1 MSEPANHIKCSPDGV
16 YGLPEFKTEYCN
28 KKYMIYK
35 NILPENRLGVRAA
48 LDKKF
53 REDYENSLRGI
64 FQRSIASFKN
74 AAYAVKNIGINKEDP
89 EEKADELQHLV
100 TFLQGIMRTT
110 LMKDDV
116 DIYDGVALGN
126 WLAKYEF
133 NKDIQL
139 LKNILIANMGRP
151 VDEDDDNIS
160 PDNLNNI
167 ALEIMFTGSTDFSGA
182 EKTKR
187 EMDEMSQEI
196 FQTDDDVWN
205 NFIQQH
211 HPAMNR
217 RINGGKRK
225 KQRTYKRQNTH
236 KKRKTRKRQKKQT
249 TRKRQNAQKKRRTHK
264 RR

>member
-1 MSEPANHIKCSPDGV
+1 MSEPANHIKCSPPGV
-16 YGLPEFKTEYCN
+16 YGLPEFTTDYCN
-28 KKYMIYK
+28 KKYMLEK
-35 NILPENRLGVRAA
+35 NILPANILGVRAA
-48 LDKKF
+48 LDANF
-53 REDYENSLRGI
+53 RKDYENSLRGI
-64 FQRSIASFKN
+64 FQRSVASFNN
-74 AAYAVKNIGINKEDP
+74 AAYAAKNIGRNNEDP
-89 EEKADELQHLV
+89 KKKADELQHLV

-110 LMKDDV
+110 LMRDNV

-126 WLAKYEF
+126 WLAKNEY
-133 NKDIQL
+133 NKEIQL

-151 VDEDDDNIS
+151 VVEDDDNIS
-160 PDNLNNI
+160 PENLNNI

-182 EKTKR
+182 EKSVD
-187 EMDEMSQEI
+187 EMNEMSQQI
-196 FQTDDDVWN
+196 PQTDDEEWN
-205 NFIQQH
+205 NYIQQRY
-211 HPAMNR
+211 PG